1 METKKYFFFSMIR
14 SSIFH
19 GFGFAQHSNSSSSL
33 CLPVCLYLTLCCHLF
48 PCRYSPLT
56 PPTTNWFPVKGVTIA
71 DGSPHCNQFICN
83 VELEKLSAHSSGQ
96 YRCEVSGDAPEFKLI
111 DQTANMTVGGR
122 CTNDPL
128 PPKAIQ
134 SPWLDTVVR
143 NSKRAQ

>member
-1 METKKYFFFSMIR
+1 MVSVLR
-14 SSIFH
+14 STRTQAAASV
-19 GFGFAQHSNSSSSL
+19 
-33 CLPVCLYLTLCCHLF
+33 CLPVCLFLTLCCRLF